1 MKQQARKLLIDV
13 DQRGMRKQWR
23 RRELQLL
30 IAQIFATLILA
41 KHAFGKPLG
50 PRWHRGAHVA
60 PLISPSASPAA
71 FLLPFIG
78 LGRIDAL
85 PYSRF
90 SISKHIISEE

>member
-50 PRWHRGAHVA
+50 PR
-60 PLISPSASPAA
+60 
-71 FLLPFIG
+71 
-78 LGRIDAL
+78 
-85 PYSRF
+85 
-90 SISKHIISEE
+90 